1 MASATVR
8 LIGGPTVVI
17 EAGGL
22 RLLTDPTFDQ
32 PGPFDVVLLSHDQH
46 GDDPGLLERVP
57 LVLTTSDAA
66 QRLGG
71 SARALPPWYHLS
83 LPRFD
88 GVALRIT
95 GVPAHEGPN
104 GTTHT
109 GFVLSSVDTP
119 AVYIS
124 GGNASLDVV
133 QQVAQRC
140 APIGI
145 AVLFV
150 DGYLTLTSDQA
161 ARAAAILASPT
172 VIPAH
177 VEGWD
182 HYTECIDD
190 VRAAFARHGLSDR
203 LRVLAAGDTATI

>member
-1 MASATVR
+1 EDGIR
-8 LIGGPTVVI
+8 
-17 EAGGL
+17 
-22 RLLTDPTFDQ
+22 
-32 PGPFDVVLLSHDQH
+32 
-46 GDDPGLLERVP
+46 DDLVTRVQ
-57 LVLTTSDAA
+57 TC
-66 QRLGG
+66 
-71 SARALPPWYHLS
+71 ALPI
-83 LPRFD
+83 F
-88 GVALRIT
+88 
-95 GVPAHEGPN
+95 
-104 GTTHT
+104 
-109 GFVLSSVDTP
+109 
-119 AVYIS
+119 
-124 GGNASLDVV
+124 

-190 VRAAFARHGLSDR
+190 VRAAFAQIGRASCRERGEDS
-203 LRVLAAGDTATI
+203 VGAEGV

>member
-8 LIGGPTVVI
+8 LIGDPTLAI

-32 PGPFDVVLLSHDQH
+32 PGPFDVVLL
-46 GDDPGLLERVP
+46 
-57 LVLTTSDAA
+57 
-66 QRLGG
+66 
-71 SARALPPWYHLS
+71 
-83 LPRFD
+83 
-88 GVALRIT
+88 
-95 GVPAHEGPN
+95 
-104 GTTHT
+104 
-109 GFVLSSVDTP
+109 
-119 AVYIS
+119 
-124 GGNASLDVV
+124 
-133 QQVAQRC
+133 C
-140 APIGI
+140 
-145 AVLFV
+145 
-150 DGYLTLTSDQA
+150 DQA

-190 VRAAFARHGLSDR
+190 LRAAFARHGLSDR